1 MPTNFVA
8 AVLFVAVSAASQTNP
23 AAPAYDAATLADF
36 NSRIQVYVSLREKAE
51 AAGPQIS
58 QTSDSVKLKAAKD
71 ALAGRI
77 SAARA
82 GSKRGDIFSPAI
94 ERLFLASLQTPLNG
108 AKGAENRGSVRDEAP
123 VKLTLAVNGRY
134 PDDQPVSSMPPNVLA
149 ALPSLPGTLDLEYRF
164 VQNYLILR
172 DTRANVII
180 DFIATSMR

>member
-8 AVLFVAVSAASQTNP
+8 AVLFVAISAASQTKP
-23 AAPAYDAATLADF
+23 ATTYDAATLADF
-36 NSRIQVYVSLREKAE
+36 NSRIQAYVSLREKAE

-58 QTSDSVKLKAAKD
+58 QTSDSVKLKTAKD

-108 AKGAENRGSVRDEAP
+108 AKGAEARGSVRDEAP
-123 VKLTLAVNGRY
+123 AKLVLTVNGRY
-134 PDDQPVSSMPPNVLA
+134 PDAQPLSSMPPNVLA